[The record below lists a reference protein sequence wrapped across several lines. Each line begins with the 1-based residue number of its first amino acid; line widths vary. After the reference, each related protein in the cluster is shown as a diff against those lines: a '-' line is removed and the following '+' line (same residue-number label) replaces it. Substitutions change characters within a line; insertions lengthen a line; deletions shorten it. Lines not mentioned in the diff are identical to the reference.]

1 MKFCSNNIL
10 FWAIISWSTFEI
22 KVEKLQQFAIGQ
34 RWLSDTETELGLGV
48 LIDVDERSI
57 SILFPKSDE
66 TRVYAR
72 NNAPL
77 SRIVFNTND
86 EVHDQEGTQWLVESL
101 EHHHGVV
108 RYAVVRSL
116 EDGTQERKTLNETRI
131 GAQIQLS
138 KPLDRLLASQ
148 IDYKEWYDL
157 RIEAMLMQA
166 NMQSSPLRGLVG
178 ARVGLIPHQL
188 YIAHEVGKRFAP
200 RVLLADEVGLGK
212 TIEAGLIIHQQLKTG
227 RSERILILVPDS
239 LQYQWMIEM
248 RRRFNLAFSIFDLT
262 RTASIKEH
270 DPELNPFLTEQCI
283 IASVDLMIDHDD
295 LREQALEA
303 GFDLL
308 VVDEAHHLMW
318 NEEEG
323 GNDRYDLVEELAE
336 QTPGVLL
343 LTATPEQLGV
353 ESHFARLRLL
363 DPQRFSSLDRFLD
376 EEEKYQHTAKIAEV
390 LMSDLPLEDSH
401 LTAIEQLLGH
411 RISDEP
417 EQRFRAIHELLDR
430 HGTGRILFR
439 NTREAIQG
447 FPGRDCQPAPLP
459 APENWSK
466 DGKLREQMWP
476 EEAQLD
482 GSWME
487 SDPRVGWLME
497 MLRTQLKHKKVLLIA
512 RSGPV
517 VEALENALR
526 LHAGIRTAM
535 FHEGMSLL
543 ERDQAAAY
551 FAEDSYGA
559 QILLCSEIGSEGRN
573 FQFASDLV
581 LFDLPANPD
590 VLEQRIGRLDRIG
603 QENRIQ
609 IHVPYLE
616 GTAQERMFRWYN
628 EALNIFSNISPTAQ
642 TLQENFI
649 VNLKDC
655 LLTDMGQQFEDL
667 LEEVSVQREALEAE
681 LQAGRDRLLEYNSCR
696 PIVAQEI
703 VQALEDYDD
712 NTTLPMF
719 MKRFMASTNID
730 FDEQSNGTVIIKPTD
745 QMQVQGLTLDE
756 EGMTATFYRDQA
768 QVREDAQYLTLE
780 HPFTES
786 VMEMINTQA
795 FGSTNVAILKSN
807 ALKQGSILLEVWF
820 KVDVIA
826 PKALNLPSSLPQ
838 QLIRVLL
845 SETGQDLSMKIEP
858 SILKPYLHHLDSNSC
873 RQVVKARRDVI
884 EERYQQALNI
894 AKTTL
899 PEMKQQAKEIYGG
912 KWQYEIDRL
921 SYLKQFNPSIR
932 EDEITR
938 LQKLQKEGIAL
949 LDGLSVTPEAIQVLV
964 VVKP

>member
-1 MKFCSNNIL
+1 MIEHDIHNLVLK
-10 FWAIISWSTFEI
+10 I

-48 LIDVDERSI
+48 LIDVDERSV

-72 NNAPL
+72 SNAPL
-77 SRIVFNTND
+77 SRIVFNAND
-86 EVHDQEGTQWLVESL
+86 ELQDQEGTIWTVESV
-101 EHHHGVV
+101 EDRNGVV
-108 RYAVVRSL
+108 RYHVVRTL
-116 EDGTQERKTLNETRI
+116 EDGTEERKALNETRV
-131 GAQIQLS
+131 GATIQLS

-157 RIEAMLMQA
+157 RIEALLMQA
-166 NMQSSPLRGLVG
+166 NMQTSPLRGLVG
-178 ARVGLIPHQL
+178 SRVGLIPHQL
-188 YIAHEVGKRFAP
+188 YIAHEVGQRFAP

-248 RRRFNLAFSIFDLT
+248 RRRFNLEFSLFDLA

-270 DPELNPFLTEQCI
+270 DPDLNPFLTEQRI
-283 IASVDLMIDHDD
+283 IASVDLMVDHED
-295 LREQALEA
+295 LREQAIEA

-318 NEEEG
+318 SEEEG

-336 QTPGVLL
+336 KTPGVLL

-376 EEEKYQHTAKIAEV
+376 EEEQYQHTAKIAEV
-390 LMSDLPLEDSH
+390 LMSDLPLEAEH
-401 LTAIEQLLGH
+401 FTAIESLLGH
-411 RISDEP
+411 AIEDTP

-476 EEAQLD
+476 EESQLD

-487 SDPRVGWLME
+487 TDPRVMWLME
-497 MLRTQLKHKKVLLIA
+497 KLRTDLKHKKVLLIA

-517 VEALENALR
+517 VEALENVLR

-551 FAEDSYGA
+551 FAEESYGA

-573 FQFASDLV
+573 FQFASDLI

-609 IHVPYLE
+609 IHVPYLM

-649 VNLKDC
+649 VALKDC
-655 LLTDMGQQFEDL
+655 LLADKGQEFEDL

-681 LQAGRDRLLEYNSCR
+681 LQEGRDRLLEYNSCR
-696 PIVAQEI
+696 PVVAQEI
-703 VQALEDYDD
+703 VNALEDYDD

-768 QVREDAQYLTLE
+768 QIREDAQYLTLE

-786 VMEMINTQA
+786 VMEMINTQG
-795 FGSTNVAILKSN
+795 FGSTNVTVLKSA
-807 ALKQGSILLEVWF
+807 ALPQGSVLMEVWF
-820 KVDVIA
+820 KVDVVA

-845 SETGQDLSMKIEP
+845 SEKGQDLSQKIAPE
-858 SILKPYLHHLDSNSC
+858 ILKPYLHHLDGNSC
-873 RQVVKARRDVI
+873 RQVVKARREVI
-884 EERYQQALNI
+884 EARYQQALEL
-894 AKTTL
+894 ARSAL
-899 PEMKQQAKEIYGG
+899 PNFKQQAKEVYGN

-921 SYLKQFNPSIR
+921 TYLKQFNPSIR
-932 EDEITR
+932 EDEIAR
-938 LQKLQKEGIAL
+938 LQKLQKEGLSL
-949 LDGLSVTPEAIQVLV
+949 LEGLSVTPEAIQVMV

>member
-1 MKFCSNNIL
+1 M
-10 FWAIISWSTFEI
+10 
-22 KVEKLQQFAIGQ
+22 EKLHQFAIGQ

-48 LIDVDERSI
+48 LIDVDERSV

-77 SRIVFNTND
+77 SRIVFNIKD
-86 EVHDQEGTQWLVESL
+86 ELQDQEGIKWLVESF
-101 EHHHGVV
+101 EDRHGVV
-108 RYAVVRSL
+108 RYNVIRTL
-116 EDGTQERKTLNETRI
+116 EDGTEERKSLNETRL
-131 GAQIQLS
+131 GAHIQLS

-148 IDYKEWYDL
+148 VDYKEWYDL
-157 RIEAMLMQA
+157 RIEALLMQA
-166 NMQSSPLRGLVG
+166 NMKASPLRGMIG

-188 YIAHEVGKRFAP
+188 YIAHEVGQRFAP

-227 RSERILILVPDS
+227 RSDRILILVPDS

-248 RRRFNLAFSIFDLT
+248 RRRFNLQFSLFDLT

-270 DPELNPFLTEQCI
+270 DPDLNPFLTEQCI
-283 IASVDLMIDHDD
+283 IASVDLMVDHDD
-295 LREQALEA
+295 LREQALDA

-318 NEEEG
+318 SEEQG
-323 GNDRYDLVEELAE
+323 GNDRYDLIEELAE
-336 QTPGVLL
+336 KTPGVLL

-363 DPQRFSSLDRFLD
+363 DPQRFSSLERFLD
-376 EEEKYQHTAKIAEV
+376 EEVQYHHTAKIAEV
-390 LMSDLPLEDSH
+390 LMSDLALEPEH
-401 LTAIEQLLGH
+401 LAAIESLLGH
-411 RISDEP
+411 SIQDVP

-447 FPGRDCQPAPLP
+447 FPGRDCQPAALP
-459 APENWSK
+459 APEHWSK

-487 SDPRVGWLME
+487 HDPRVMWLME
-497 MLRTQLKHKKVLLIA
+497 MLRTGLKHKKVLLIA
-512 RSGPV
+512 RTGPV
-517 VEALENALR
+517 VEALENVLR

-573 FQFASDLV
+573 FQFASDLI

-609 IHVPYLE
+609 IHVPYLI

-628 EALNIFSNISPTAQ
+628 EGLNIFTNISPTAQ
-642 TLQENFI
+642 TLQENFL
-649 VNLKDC
+649 VQLKDC
-655 LLTDMGQQFEDL
+655 LLADVGQQFEDL
-667 LEEVSVQREALEAE
+667 LEEVGVQREALESE

-703 VQALEDYDD
+703 VKALEDYDD

-745 QMQVQGLTLDE
+745 QMQVQGLSLDE

-786 VMEMINTQA
+786 VMEMINTQS
-795 FGSTNVAILKSN
+795 FGSTNVSVLKSA
-807 ALKQGSILLEVWF
+807 ALPQGSVLLEVWF
-820 KVDVIA
+820 KVDVVA

-845 SETGQDLSMKIEP
+845 SEKGQDLSDKIAPE
-858 SILKPYLHHLDSNSC
+858 ILKPYLHHLDGNSC

-884 EERYQQALNI
+884 EQRYTQALEI
-894 AKTTL
+894 AKTAL
-899 PEMKQQAKEIYGG
+899 PNFKQQAKEIYGN

-921 SYLKQFNPSIR
+921 TYLKQFNPSIR
-932 EDEITR
+932 EDEIAR
-938 LQKLQKEGIAL
+938 LQKLQKEGTGL
-949 LDGLSVTPEAIQVLV
+949 LDSLSVTPEAIQVLV

>member
-1 MKFCSNNIL
+1 M
-10 FWAIISWSTFEI
+10 
-22 KVEKLQQFAIGQ
+22 EKLQQFAIGQ

-48 LIDVDERSI
+48 LIDVDERSV

-77 SRIVFNTND
+77 SRIIFNVND
-86 EVHDQEGTQWLVESL
+86 ELQDQEGTKWTVESH
-101 EHHHGVV
+101 EDRHGVV
-108 RYAVVRSL
+108 RYNVVRRL
-116 EDGTQERKTLNETRI
+116 EDGTEERKSLNETRI

-166 NMQSSPLRGLVG
+166 NMKSSPLRGMVG
-178 ARVGLIPHQL
+178 SRVGLIPHQL
-188 YIAHEVGKRFAP
+188 YIAHEVGQRFAP

-248 RRRFNLAFSIFDLT
+248 RRRFNLNFSLFDLT

-283 IASVDLMIDHDD
+283 IASIDLMIDHDD

-318 NEEEG
+318 NEEDG
-323 GNDRYDLVEELAE
+323 GNDRYDLIEELAE
-336 QTPGVLL
+336 KTPGVLL

-376 EEEKYQHTAKIAEV
+376 EETQYQQTAKIAEV
-390 LMSDLPLEDSH
+390 LMSDMPLEEGH
-401 LTAIEQLLGH
+401 LAALEGLLGH
-411 RISDEP
+411 LIEDAP

-482 GSWME
+482 GAWME
-487 SDPRVGWLME
+487 ADPRVMWLME
-497 MLRTQLKHKKVLLIA
+497 KLRTDLKHKKVLLIA
-512 RSGPV
+512 RTGPV
-517 VEALENALR
+517 VEALENVLR

-543 ERDQAAAY
+543 ERDQASAY
-551 FAEDSYGA
+551 FAEESYGA

-573 FQFASDLV
+573 FQFASDLI

-609 IHVPYLE
+609 IHVPYLI

-649 VNLKDC
+649 VELKDC
-655 LLTDMGQQFEDL
+655 LLTDKGQQFDDL
-667 LEEVSVQREALEAE
+667 LEAVSVQREALEAE
-681 LQAGRDRLLEYNSCR
+681 LQSGRDRLLEYNSCR

-703 VQALEDYDD
+703 VQALEEYDD

-768 QVREDAQYLTLE
+768 QIREDAQYLTLE

-786 VMEMINTQA
+786 VMEMINTQG
-795 FGSTNVAILKSN
+795 FGSTNVAVLKSA
-807 ALKQGSILLEVWF
+807 ALPQGSVLLEVWF
-820 KVDVIA
+820 KVDVVA

-838 QLIRVLL
+838 QLVRVLL
-845 SETGQDLSMKIEP
+845 SEKGQDLSQKIAPE
-858 SILKPYLHHLDSNSC
+858 ILKPYLHHLDGNSC
-873 RQVVKARRDVI
+873 RQVVKARREVI
-884 EERYQQALNI
+884 EQRYVQALEL
-894 AKTTL
+894 ARAAL
-899 PEMKQQAKEIYGG
+899 PSFVQQAKEVYGS

-921 SYLKQFNPSIR
+921 TYLKQFNPSIR
-932 EDEITR
+932 EDEISR
-938 LQKLQKEGIAL
+938 LQKLQKEGLGL
-949 LDGLSVTPEAIQVLV
+949 LDGLSVTPEAIQVMV

>member
-1 MKFCSNNIL
+1 M
-10 FWAIISWSTFEI
+10 
-22 KVEKLQQFAIGQ
+22 EKLQQFAIGQ

-48 LIDVDERSI
+48 LIDVNERSV

-72 NNAPL
+72 SNAPL
-77 SRIVFNTND
+77 SRIVFNKSD
-86 EVHDQEGTQWLVESL
+86 ELQDQEGIRWIVESL
-101 EHHHGVV
+101 EDRNGVV
-108 RYAVVRSL
+108 RYNVVRKL
-116 EDGTQERKTLNETRI
+116 EDGTEERKSLNETRI
-131 GAQIQLS
+131 GATIQLS
-138 KPLDRLLASQ
+138 KPLDRMLASQ

-157 RIEAMLMQA
+157 RIEALQMQA
-166 NMQSSPLRGLVG
+166 NMQTSPLRGLIG
-178 ARVGLIPHQL
+178 SRVGLIPHQL

-248 RRRFNLAFSIFDLT
+248 RRRFNLDFSLFDLT

-270 DPELNPFLTEQCI
+270 DPEQNPFLTEQRI
-283 IASVDLMIDHDD
+283 IASVDLMVDHDD

-318 NEEEG
+318 SEEEG
-323 GNDRYDLVEELAE
+323 GNDRYDLVEELAQ
-336 QTPGVLL
+336 QTAGVLL

-363 DPQRFSSLDRFLD
+363 DPQRFNSLDRFL
-376 EEEKYQHTAKIAEV
+376 EEEEQYHQTAKIAEV
-390 LMSDLPLEDSH
+390 LMSDGALEEGHIS
-401 LTAIEQLLGH
+401 AIEGLLGH
-411 RISDEP
+411 RIEDQP
-417 EQRFRAIHELLDR
+417 EQRFHAIHELLDR
-430 HGTGRILFR
+430 HGTGRVLFR

-447 FPGRDCQPAPLP
+447 FPGRDCQPAPLIAATWP
-459 APENWSK
+459 KE
-466 DGKLREQMWP
+466 GKLREQMWP

-482 GSWME
+482 GAWLE
-487 SDPRVGWLME
+487 NDPRVTWLME
-497 MLRTQLKHKKVLLIA
+497 RLRTDLKHKKVLLIA

-517 VEALENALR
+517 VEALENVLR
-526 LHAGIRTAM
+526 LHAGVRTAM
-535 FHEGMSLL
+535 FHEAMSLL

-573 FQFASDLV
+573 FQFASDLI

-609 IHVPYLE
+609 IHVPYIE

-628 EALNIFSNISPTAQ
+628 EALNIFTSISPTAQ

-649 VNLKDC
+649 VDLKDC
-655 LLTDMGQQFEDL
+655 LLADLGQKFEDL
-667 LEEVSVQREALEAE
+667 LKEVIVQREALEVE
-681 LQAGRDRLLEYNSCR
+681 LQEGRDRLLEYNSCR
-696 PIVAQEI
+696 PMVAQEI

-719 MKRFMASTNID
+719 MKRFMAATNID

-756 EGMTATFYRDQA
+756 DGMTATFYRDQA
-768 QVREDAQYLTLE
+768 QIREDAQYLTLE

-786 VMEMINTQA
+786 VMEMINTQG
-795 FGSTNVAILKSN
+795 FGSTNVALLKSA
-807 ALKQGSILLEVWF
+807 ALPQGSVLIEVWF
-820 KVDVIA
+820 KVDVVA
-826 PKALNLPSSLPQ
+826 PKALNLPASLPQ
-838 QLIRVLL
+838 QLIRVVL
-845 SETGQDLSMKIEP
+845 SEKGQDLSNKIAPE
-858 SILKPYLHHLDSNSC
+858 ILKPYLHHLDGNSC
-873 RQVVKARRDVI
+873 RQVVKARRDLI
-884 EERYQQALNI
+884 DARYTQALEI
-894 AKTTL
+894 AKASL
-899 PEMKQQAKEIYGG
+899 PEFKQQAKEMYSN

-921 SYLKQFNPSIR
+921 IYLKQFNPSIR
-932 EDEITR
+932 EDEILG
-938 LQKLQKEGIAL
+938 LQKLQKEGVSL
-949 LDGLSVTPEAIQVLV
+949 LDGLSVTPEAIQVMV

>member
-1 MKFCSNNIL
+1 MIEPDIHNLVLK
-10 FWAIISWSTFEI
+10 I

-48 LIDVDERSI
+48 LIDVDERSV

-72 NNAPL
+72 SNAPL

-86 EVHDQEGTQWLVESL
+86 ELQDQEGTIWTVESV
-101 EHHHGVV
+101 EDRNGVV
-108 RYAVVRSL
+108 RYHVVRTL
-116 EDGTQERKTLNETRI
+116 EDGTEERKALNETRV
-131 GAQIQLS
+131 GATIQLS

-157 RIEAMLMQA
+157 RIEALLMQA
-166 NMQSSPLRGLVG
+166 NMQTSPLRGLVG
-178 ARVGLIPHQL
+178 SRVGLIPHQL
-188 YIAHEVGKRFAP
+188 YIAHEVGQRFAP

-248 RRRFNLAFSIFDLT
+248 RRRFNLEFSLFDLA

-270 DPELNPFLTEQCI
+270 DPELNPFLTEQRI
-283 IASVDLMIDHDD
+283 IASVDLMVDHED
-295 LREQALEA
+295 LREQAIEA

-318 NEEEG
+318 SEEEG

-336 QTPGVLL
+336 KTPGVLL

-376 EEEKYQHTAKIAEV
+376 EEEQYQHTAKIAEV
-390 LMSDLPLEDSH
+390 LMSDLPLEAEH
-401 LTAIEQLLGH
+401 FTAIESLLGH
-411 RISDEP
+411 AIEDTP

-476 EEAQLD
+476 EESQLD

-487 SDPRVGWLME
+487 TDPRVMWLME
-497 MLRTQLKHKKVLLIA
+497 KLRTDLKHKKVLLIA

-517 VEALENALR
+517 VEALENVLR

-551 FAEDSYGA
+551 FAEESYGA

-573 FQFASDLV
+573 FQFASDLI

-609 IHVPYLE
+609 IHVPYLV

-649 VNLKDC
+649 VALKDC
-655 LLTDMGQQFEDL
+655 LLADKGQEFEDL

-681 LQAGRDRLLEYNSCR
+681 LQEGRDRLLEYNSCR
-696 PIVAQEI
+696 PVVAQEI
-703 VQALEDYDD
+703 VNALEDYDD

-768 QVREDAQYLTLE
+768 QIREDAQYLTLE

-786 VMEMINTQA
+786 VMEMINTQG
-795 FGSTNVAILKSN
+795 FGSTNVAVLKSA
-807 ALKQGSILLEVWF
+807 ALPQGSVLMEVWF
-820 KVDVIA
+820 KVDVVA

-845 SETGQDLSMKIEP
+845 SEKGQDLSQKIAPE
-858 SILKPYLHHLDSNSC
+858 ILKPYLHHLDGNSC
-873 RQVVKARRDVI
+873 RQVVKARREVI
-884 EERYQQALNI
+884 EARYQQALEL
-894 AKTTL
+894 ARSAL
-899 PEMKQQAKEIYGG
+899 PNFKQQAKEVYGN

-921 SYLKQFNPSIR
+921 TYLKQFNPSIR
-932 EDEITR
+932 EDEIAR
-938 LQKLQKEGIAL
+938 LQKLQKEGLSL
-949 LDGLSVTPEAIQVLV
+949 LEGLSVTPEAIQVMV

>member
-1 MKFCSNNIL
+1 MH
-10 FWAIISWSTFEI
+10 
-22 KVEKLQQFAIGQ
+22 QFAIGQ

-48 LIDVDERSI
+48 LIDVDERSV

-77 SRIVFNTND
+77 SRIVFNIKD
-86 EVHDQEGTQWLVESL
+86 ELQDQEGTKWLVESF
-101 EHHHGVV
+101 EDRHGVV
-108 RYAVVRSL
+108 RYNVIRTL
-116 EDGTQERKTLNETRI
+116 EDGTEERKALNETRV
-131 GAQIQLS
+131 GAHIQLS

-148 IDYKEWYDL
+148 VDYKEWYDL
-157 RIEAMLMQA
+157 RIEALMMQA
-166 NMQSSPLRGLVG
+166 NMKSSPLRGMIG

-188 YIAHEVGKRFAP
+188 YIAHEVGQRFAP

-248 RRRFNLAFSIFDLT
+248 RRRFNLQFSLFDLT

-270 DPELNPFLTEQCI
+270 DPDLNPFLTEQCI
-283 IASVDLMIDHDD
+283 IASVDLMVDHDD

-318 NEEEG
+318 SEEEG

-336 QTPGVLL
+336 KTPGVLL

-376 EEEKYQHTAKIAEV
+376 EEEQYHHTAKIAEV
-390 LMSDLPLEDSH
+390 LMSDLPLEPAH
-401 LTAIEQLLGH
+401 LAAIEGLLGH
-411 RISDEP
+411 SIQDEP

-447 FPGRDCQPAPLP
+447 FPGRDCQPVALP
-459 APENWSK
+459 APANWSK

-482 GSWME
+482 GAWME
-487 SDPRVGWLME
+487 HDPRVMWLME
-497 MLRTQLKHKKVLLIA
+497 MLRTELKHKKVLLIA

-517 VEALENALR
+517 VEALENVLR

-573 FQFASDLV
+573 FQFASDLI

-609 IHVPYLE
+609 IHVPYLA

-628 EALNIFSNISPTAQ
+628 EGLNIFGNISPAAQ

-649 VNLKDC
+649 AKLKDC
-655 LLTDMGQQFEDL
+655 LLSDLGQQFEDL

-681 LQAGRDRLLEYNSCR
+681 LQEGRDRLLEYNSCR

-745 QMQVQGLTLDE
+745 QMQVQGLSLDE

-786 VMEMINTQA
+786 VMEMINTQS
-795 FGSTNVAILKSN
+795 FGSTNVALLKSN
-807 ALKQGSILLEVWF
+807 ALKQGSLLLEVWF

-845 SETGQDLSMKIEP
+845 SETGQDLSAKIDP
-858 SILKPYLHHLDSNSC
+858 SILKPYLHHLDSNSS

-884 EERYQQALNI
+884 EQRYAQALDL
-894 AKTTL
+894 AKTAL
-899 PEMKQQAKEIYGG
+899 PNFKQQAKEVYGN

-921 SYLKQFNPSIR
+921 TYLKQFNPSIR
-932 EDEITR
+932 EDEIAR
-938 LQKLQKEGIAL
+938 LQKFQSEGISL

>member
-1 MKFCSNNIL
+1 MH
-10 FWAIISWSTFEI
+10 
-22 KVEKLQQFAIGQ
+22 QFAIGQ

-77 SRIVFNTND
+77 SRIVFNVND
-86 EVHDQEGTQWLVESL
+86 EIKDQEGNQWIVESFDDQRGVIRYNVMRTL
-101 EHHHGVV
+101 ANGDIEHK
-108 RYAVVRSL
+108 A
-116 EDGTQERKTLNETRI
+116 LNETRI

-138 KPLDRLLASQ
+138 KPLERLLASQ

-157 RIEAMLMQA
+157 RIEALQMQA
-166 NMQSSPLRGLVG
+166 GMQTSPLRGMIG
-178 ARVGLIPHQL
+178 SRVGLIPHQL

-248 RRRFNLAFSIFDLT
+248 RRRFNLQFSLFDLT
-262 RTASIKEH
+262 RTAAIKEH

-283 IASVDLMIDHDD
+283 IASVDLMVDHDD
-295 LREQALEA
+295 LREQAVEA

-323 GNDRYDLVEELAE
+323 GNDRYDLIEELAQ
-336 QTPGVLL
+336 QTAGVLL

-363 DPQRFSSLDRFLD
+363 DPQRFSSLERFLD
-376 EEEKYQHTAKIAEV
+376 EEQQYQQTAQIAEV
-390 LMSDLPLEDSH
+390 LMSDLPLDVTH
-401 LTAIEQLLGH
+401 IDAIETLLDR
-411 RISDEP
+411 RIEDEP
-417 EQRFRAIHELLDR
+417 EQRFRSIHELLDR

-447 FPGRDCQPAPLP
+447 FPGRDCLPAPLA
-459 APENWSK
+459 APEHWSK

-476 EEAQLD
+476 EESQLD
-482 GSWME
+482 GAWLE
-487 SDPRVGWLME
+487 QDPRVTWMME
-497 MLRTQLKHKKVLLIA
+497 FLRKELKHKKVLLIA

-517 VEALENALR
+517 VEALENVLR

-573 FQFASDLV
+573 FQFASDLI

-609 IHVPYLE
+609 IHVPYLI

-649 VNLKDC
+649 VQLKDC
-655 LLTDMGQQFEDL
+655 LLADLGPQFETL
-667 LEEVSVQREALEAE
+667 LENVSVQREALEVE
-681 LQAGRDRLLEYNSCR
+681 LQDGRDRLLEYNSCR

-703 VQALEDYDD
+703 VQALENYDD
-712 NTTLPMF
+712 NSTLPMF

-745 QMQVQGLTLDE
+745 QMQVQGLSLDE
-756 EGMTATFYRDQA
+756 DGMTVTFYRDQA
-768 QVREDAQYLTLE
+768 LIREDAQYLTLE

-786 VMEMINTQA
+786 VMEMVQTQS
-795 FGSTNVAILKSN
+795 FGSTNVAILKTN
-807 ALKQGSILLEVWF
+807 AMKQGSVLLEVWF

-826 PKALNLPSSLPQ
+826 PKALNLPASLPT

-845 SETGQDLSMKIEP
+845 SENGQDLSKKIDPE
-858 SILKPYLHHLDSNSC
+858 IIKPYLHHLDGNSC
-873 RQVVKARRDVI
+873 RQVVKARRDVV
-884 EERYQQALNI
+884 EQRYAQALEI
-894 AKTTL
+894 AKTAL
-899 PEMKQQAKEIYGG
+899 PELQQQAKSIYSS

-921 SYLKQFNPSIR
+921 TYLKQFNPSIR
-932 EDEITR
+932 ADEIQR
-938 LQKLQKEGIAL
+938 LEKFQKEGVEL
-949 LDGLSVTPEAIQVLV
+949 LDGLAVTPEAIRLIV

>member
-1 MKFCSNNIL
+1 M
-10 FWAIISWSTFEI
+10 
-22 KVEKLQQFAIGQ
+22 EKLQQFAIGQ

-48 LIDVDERSI
+48 LIDVDERSV

-77 SRIVFNTND
+77 SRIVFNPKD
-86 EVHDQEGTQWLVESL
+86 ELQDQEGTKWIVEST
-101 EHHHGVV
+101 EDRNGVV
-108 RYAVVRSL
+108 RYNVIRTL
-116 EDGTQERKTLNETRI
+116 EDGTEERKALNETRI
-131 GAQIQLS
+131 GASIQLS
-138 KPLDRLLASQ
+138 KPLDRLMASQ
-148 IDYKEWYDL
+148 VDYKEWYDL

-166 NMQSSPLRGLVG
+166 NMHSSPLRGLVG
-178 ARVGLIPHQL
+178 SRVGLIPHQL
-188 YIAHEVGKRFAP
+188 YIAHEVGQRFAP

-212 TIEAGLIIHQQLKTG
+212 TIEAGLIMHQQLKTG

-248 RRRFNLAFSIFDLT
+248 RRRFNLEFSLFDLT

-270 DPELNPFLTEQCI
+270 DPDLNPFSTEQRI

-295 LREQALEA
+295 LRDQALEA

-318 NEEEG
+318 SEEDG

-336 QTPGVLL
+336 KTPGVLL

-376 EEEKYQHTAKIAEV
+376 EETQYQHTAQIAEV
-390 LMSDLPLEDSH
+390 LMSDLPLEEAHID
-401 LTAIEQLLGH
+401 AIQVLLGQ
-411 RISDEP
+411 RIEDTP

-459 APENWSK
+459 APANWSM

-482 GSWME
+482 GAWME
-487 SDPRVGWLME
+487 TDPRVMWLME
-497 MLRTQLKHKKVLLIA
+497 RLRTDLKHKKVLLIA

-517 VEALENALR
+517 VEALENVLR
-526 LHAGIRTAM
+526 LHAGVRTAM

-573 FQFASDLV
+573 FQFASDLI
-581 LFDLPANPD
+581 LFDLPSNPD

-609 IHVPYLE
+609 IHVPYLI

-628 EALNIFSNISPTAQ
+628 EALNIFGNISPTAQ

-649 VNLKDC
+649 MDLKGC
-655 LLTDMGQQFEDL
+655 LLADKGQEFEDL
-667 LEEVSVQREALEAE
+667 LEAVSVQREALEAE
-681 LQAGRDRLLEYNSCR
+681 LQSGRDRLLEYNSCR

-703 VQALEDYDD
+703 VTALEDYDD

-768 QVREDAQYLTLE
+768 QIREDAQYLTLE

-786 VMEMINTQA
+786 VMEMINTQG
-795 FGSTNVAILKSN
+795 FGSTNVALLKSA
-807 ALKQGSILLEVWF
+807 ALPQGSLLLEVWF
-820 KVDVIA
+820 KVDVVA

-838 QLIRVLL
+838 QLVRVLL
-845 SETGQDLSMKIEP
+845 SEKGQDLSQKIAPE
-858 SILKPYLHHLDSNSC
+858 ILKPYLHHLDGNSC

-884 EERYQQALNI
+884 EARYHQALEL
-894 AKTTL
+894 ARAAL
-899 PEMKQQAKEIYGG
+899 PNFKQQAKEVYGN
-912 KWQYEIDRL
+912 KFQYEIDRL
-921 SYLKQFNPSIR
+921 TYLKQFNPSIR
-932 EDEITR
+932 EDEIAR
-938 LQKLQKEGIAL
+938 LQKLQKEGLGL
-949 LDGLSVTPEAIQVLV
+949 LDGLSVTPEAIQVMV

>member
-1 MKFCSNNIL
+1 L
-10 FWAIISWSTFEI
+10 H
-22 KVEKLQQFAIGQ
+22 QFAIGQ

-48 LIDVDERSI
+48 LIDVDERSV

-77 SRIVFNTND
+77 SRIVFNIKD
-86 EVHDQEGTQWLVESL
+86 ELQDQEGTKWLVESF
-101 EHHHGVV
+101 EDRHGVV
-108 RYAVVRSL
+108 RYNVIRTL
-116 EDGTQERKTLNETRI
+116 EDGTEERKALNETRV
-131 GAQIQLS
+131 GAHIQLS

-148 IDYKEWYDL
+148 VDYKEWYDL
-157 RIEAMLMQA
+157 RIEALMMQA
-166 NMQSSPLRGLVG
+166 NMKSSPLRGMIG

-188 YIAHEVGKRFAP
+188 YIAHEVGQRFAP

-248 RRRFNLAFSIFDLT
+248 RRRFNLQFSLFDLT

-270 DPELNPFLTEQCI
+270 DPDLNPFLTEQCI
-283 IASVDLMIDHDD
+283 IASVDLMVDHED

-318 NEEEG
+318 SEEEG

-336 QTPGVLL
+336 KTPGVLL

-363 DPQRFSSLDRFLD
+363 DPQRFSSLDCFLD
-376 EEEKYQHTAKIAEV
+376 EEEQYHHTAKIAEV
-390 LMSDLPLEDSH
+390 LMSDLPLEEGH
-401 LTAIEQLLGH
+401 LKAIEGLLGH
-411 RISDEP
+411 NIQDEP

-447 FPGRDCQPAPLP
+447 FPGRDCQPAALP
-459 APENWSK
+459 APANWSK

-482 GSWME
+482 GAWME
-487 SDPRVGWLME
+487 HDPRVMWLME
-497 MLRTQLKHKKVLLIA
+497 MLRTELKHKKVLLIA

-517 VEALENALR
+517 VEALENVLR

-551 FAEDSYGA
+551 FAEESYGA

-573 FQFASDLV
+573 FQFASDLI

-609 IHVPYLE
+609 IHVPYLA

-628 EALNIFSNISPTAQ
+628 EGLNIFSNISPTAQ

-649 VNLKDC
+649 AKLKDC
-655 LLTDMGQQFEDL
+655 LLADLGQQFEDL
-667 LEEVSVQREALEAE
+667 LEEVSIQREALEAE
-681 LQAGRDRLLEYNSCR
+681 LQEGRDRLLEYNSCR

-745 QMQVQGLTLDE
+745 QMQVQGLSLDE

-786 VMEMINTQA
+786 VMEMINTQS
-795 FGSTNVAILKSN
+795 FGSTNVALLKSN
-807 ALKQGSILLEVWF
+807 ALKQGSLLLEVWF

-845 SETGQDLSMKIEP
+845 SETGQDLSAKIDP

-884 EERYQQALNI
+884 EQRYTQALDI
-894 AKTTL
+894 AKTAL
-899 PEMKQQAKEIYGG
+899 PNFKQQAKEVYGN

-921 SYLKQFNPSIR
+921 TYLKQFNPSIR

-938 LQKLQKEGIAL
+938 LQKLQSEGISL

>member
-1 MKFCSNNIL
+1 MIEPDIHNLVLK
-10 FWAIISWSTFEI
+10 I

-48 LIDVDERSI
+48 LIDVDERSV

-72 NNAPL
+72 SNAPL
-77 SRIVFNTND
+77 SRIVFNAND
-86 EVHDQEGTQWLVESL
+86 ELQDQEGTIWTVESV
-101 EHHHGVV
+101 EDRNGVV
-108 RYAVVRSL
+108 RYHVVRTL
-116 EDGTQERKTLNETRI
+116 EDGTEERKALNETRV
-131 GAQIQLS
+131 GATIQLS

-157 RIEAMLMQA
+157 RIEALLMQA
-166 NMQSSPLRGLVG
+166 NMQTSPLRGLVG
-178 ARVGLIPHQL
+178 SRVGLIPHQL
-188 YIAHEVGKRFAP
+188 YIAHEVGQRFAP

-248 RRRFNLAFSIFDLT
+248 RRRFNLEFSLFDLA

-270 DPELNPFLTEQCI
+270 DPDLNPFLTEQRI
-283 IASVDLMIDHDD
+283 IASVDLMVDHED
-295 LREQALEA
+295 LREQAIEA

-318 NEEEG
+318 SEEEG
-323 GNDRYDLVEELAE
+323 GNDRYDLIEELAE
-336 QTPGVLL
+336 KTPGVLL

-376 EEEKYQHTAKIAEV
+376 EEEQYQHTAKIAEV
-390 LMSDLPLEDSH
+390 LMSDLPLEAEH
-401 LTAIEQLLGH
+401 FTAIESLLGH
-411 RISDEP
+411 AIEDTP

-476 EEAQLD
+476 EESQLD

-487 SDPRVGWLME
+487 TDPRVMWLME
-497 MLRTQLKHKKVLLIA
+497 KLRTDLKHKKVLLIA

-517 VEALENALR
+517 VEALENVLR

-551 FAEDSYGA
+551 FAEESYGA

-573 FQFASDLV
+573 FQFASDLI

-609 IHVPYLE
+609 IHVPYLV

-649 VNLKDC
+649 VALKDC
-655 LLTDMGQQFEDL
+655 LLADKGQEFEDL

-681 LQAGRDRLLEYNSCR
+681 LQEGRDRLLEYNSCR
-696 PIVAQEI
+696 PVVAQEI
-703 VQALEDYDD
+703 VNALEDYDD

-768 QVREDAQYLTLE
+768 QIREDAQYLTLE

-786 VMEMINTQA
+786 VMEMINTQG
-795 FGSTNVAILKSN
+795 FGSTNVAVLKSA
-807 ALKQGSILLEVWF
+807 ALPQGSVLMEVWF
-820 KVDVIA
+820 KVDVVA

-845 SETGQDLSMKIEP
+845 SEKGQDLSQKIAPE
-858 SILKPYLHHLDSNSC
+858 ILKPYLHHLDGNSC
-873 RQVVKARRDVI
+873 RQVVKARREVI
-884 EERYQQALNI
+884 EARYQQALEL
-894 AKTTL
+894 ARSAL
-899 PEMKQQAKEIYGG
+899 PNFKQQAKEVYGN

-921 SYLKQFNPSIR
+921 TYLKQFNPSIR
-932 EDEITR
+932 EDEIAR
-938 LQKLQKEGIAL
+938 LQKLQKEGLSL
-949 LDGLSVTPEAIQVLV
+949 LEGLSVTPEAIQVMV

>member
-1 MKFCSNNIL
+1 M
-10 FWAIISWSTFEI
+10 
-22 KVEKLQQFAIGQ
+22 EKLHQFAIGQ

-48 LIDVDERSI
+48 LIDVDERSV

-72 NNAPL
+72 SNAPL
-77 SRIVFNTND
+77 SRIVFNIKD
-86 EVHDQEGTQWLVESL
+86 ELQDQEGTKWLVESF
-101 EHHHGVV
+101 EDRNGVV
-108 RYAVVRSL
+108 RYNVMRSL
-116 EDGTQERKTLNETRI
+116 DDGTEERKALNETRV
-131 GAQIQLS
+131 GAHIQLS
-138 KPLDRLLASQ
+138 RPLDRLLASQ

-157 RIEAMLMQA
+157 RIEALLMQA
-166 NMQSSPLRGLVG
+166 NMQLSPLRGMIG

-188 YIAHEVGKRFAP
+188 YIAHEVGQRFAP

-248 RRRFNLAFSIFDLT
+248 RRRFNLQFSLFDLT

-270 DPELNPFLTEQCI
+270 DPDFNPFLTEQCI
-283 IASVDLMIDHDD
+283 IASVDLMVDHDD

-308 VVDEAHHLMW
+308 VVDEAHHLTW
-318 NEEEG
+318 SEEQG
-323 GNDRYDLVEELAE
+323 GNDRYDLIEELAE
-336 QTPGVLL
+336 KTPGVLL

-363 DPQRFSSLDRFLD
+363 DPQRFSSLDRFLN
-376 EEEKYQHTAKIAEV
+376 EEEQYHHTAKIAEV
-390 LMSDLPLEDSH
+390 LMSDLPLEPEH
-401 LTAIEQLLGH
+401 LSAIQALLGH
-411 RISDEP
+411 SIQDEP

-447 FPGRDCQPAPLP
+447 FPGRDCQPVALAAP
-459 APENWSK
+459 ATWSK

-482 GSWME
+482 GAWME
-487 SDPRVGWLME
+487 NDPRVMWLME
-497 MLRTQLKHKKVLLIA
+497 MLRTALKHKKVLLIA

-517 VEALENALR
+517 VEALENVLR

-573 FQFASDLV
+573 FQFASDLI
-581 LFDLPANPD
+581 LFDLPINPD

-609 IHVPYLE
+609 IHVPYLA

-628 EALNIFSNISPTAQ
+628 EGLNIFSNISPTAQ

-649 VNLKDC
+649 VPLKNC
-655 LLTDMGQQFEDL
+655 LVADLGQQFEDL
-667 LEEVSVQREALEAE
+667 LDDVGVQREALESE

-712 NTTLPMF
+712 NSPLPVF
-719 MKRFMASTNID
+719 IKRFMAATNID

-745 QMQVQGLTLDE
+745 QMQVQGLSLDE
-756 EGMTATFYRDQA
+756 DGMTATFYRDQA
-768 QVREDAQYLTLE
+768 QLREDAQYLTLE

-786 VMEMINTQA
+786 VMEMINTQG
-795 FGSTNVAILKSN
+795 FGSTNVALLKSN
-807 ALKQGSILLEVWF
+807 ALKQGSVLLEVWF

-838 QLIRVLL
+838 QMIRVLL
-845 SETGQDLSMKIEP
+845 SETGQDLSAKIDS

-873 RQVVKARRDVI
+873 RQVVKARRDLI
-884 EERYQQALNI
+884 EERYNQALDI
-894 AKTTL
+894 AKAAL
-899 PEMKQQAKEIYGG
+899 PNFKQQAKEVYGN

-921 SYLKQFNPSIR
+921 TYLKQFNPSIR
-932 EDEITR
+932 EDEISRLQR
-938 LQKLQKEGIAL
+938 LQKQGIGL
-949 LDGLSVTPEAIQVLV
+949 LDGLSVTAEAIQVLV

>member
-1 MKFCSNNIL
+1 M
-10 FWAIISWSTFEI
+10 
-22 KVEKLQQFAIGQ
+22 QQFAIGQ

-786 VMEMINTQA
+786 VMEMINMQA

-894 AKTTL
+894 AKTAL

>member
-1 MKFCSNNIL
+1 M
-10 FWAIISWSTFEI
+10 
-22 KVEKLQQFAIGQ
+22 EKLHQFAIGQ

-48 LIDVDERSI
+48 LIDVDERSV

-72 NNAPL
+72 SNAPL
-77 SRIVFNTND
+77 SRIVFNIKD
-86 EVHDQEGTQWLVESL
+86 ELQDQEGTKWLVESF
-101 EHHHGVV
+101 EDRNGVV
-108 RYAVVRSL
+108 RYNVMRTL
-116 EDGTQERKTLNETRI
+116 DDGTEERKALNETRV
-131 GAQIQLS
+131 GAHIQLS
-138 KPLDRLLASQ
+138 RPLDRLLASQ

-157 RIEAMLMQA
+157 RIEALLMQA
-166 NMQSSPLRGLVG
+166 NMQLSPLRGMIG

-188 YIAHEVGKRFAP
+188 YIAHEVGQRFAP

-248 RRRFNLAFSIFDLT
+248 RRRFNLQFSLFDLT

-270 DPELNPFLTEQCI
+270 DPDFNPFLTEQCI
-283 IASVDLMIDHDD
+283 IASVDLMVDHDD

-308 VVDEAHHLMW
+308 VVDEAHHLTW
-318 NEEEG
+318 SEEQG
-323 GNDRYDLVEELAE
+323 GNDRYDLIEELAE
-336 QTPGVLL
+336 KTPGVLL

-363 DPQRFSSLDRFLD
+363 DPQRFSSLDRFLN
-376 EEEKYQHTAKIAEV
+376 EEEQYHHTAKIAEV
-390 LMSDLPLEDSH
+390 LMSDLPLEPEH
-401 LTAIEQLLGH
+401 LSAIQALLGH
-411 RISDEP
+411 SIQDEP

-447 FPGRDCQPAPLP
+447 FPGRDCQPAPLA
-459 APENWSK
+459 APEDWSY
-466 DGKLREQMWP
+466 DGKMREQMWP
-476 EEAQLD
+476 EEGQLD
-482 GSWME
+482 GAWME
-487 SDPRVGWLME
+487 NDPRVPWLME
-497 MLRTQLKHKKVLLIA
+497 ILRKELKHKKVLLIA

-517 VEALENALR
+517 VESLENVLR

-573 FQFASDLV
+573 FQFASDLI
-581 LFDLPANPD
+581 LFDLPINPD

-609 IHVPYLE
+609 IHVPYLA

-628 EALNIFSNISPTAQ
+628 EGLNIFSNISPTAQ

-649 VNLKDC
+649 VPLKNC
-655 LLTDMGQQFEDL
+655 LVADLGQQFEDL
-667 LEEVSVQREALEAE
+667 LDDVGVQREALESE

-712 NTTLPMF
+712 NSPLPVF
-719 MKRFMASTNID
+719 IKRFMAATNID

-745 QMQVQGLTLDE
+745 QMQVQGLSLDE
-756 EGMTATFYRDQA
+756 DGMTATFYRDQA
-768 QVREDAQYLTLE
+768 QLREDAQYLTLE

-786 VMEMINTQA
+786 VMEMINTQG
-795 FGSTNVAILKSN
+795 FGSTNVALLKSN
-807 ALKQGSILLEVWF
+807 ALKQGSVLLEVWF

-838 QLIRVLL
+838 QMIRVLL
-845 SETGQDLSMKIEP
+845 SETGQDLSAKIDS

-873 RQVVKARRDVI
+873 RQVVKARRDLI
-884 EERYQQALNI
+884 EERYNQALDI
-894 AKTTL
+894 AKAAL
-899 PEMKQQAKEIYGG
+899 PNFKQQAKEVYGN

-921 SYLKQFNPSIR
+921 TYLKQFNPSIR
-932 EDEITR
+932 EDEISRLQR
-938 LQKLQKEGIAL
+938 LQKQGIGL
-949 LDGLSVTPEAIQVLV
+949 LDGLSVTAEAIQVLV

>member
-1 MKFCSNNIL
+1 MH
-10 FWAIISWSTFEI
+10 
-22 KVEKLQQFAIGQ
+22 QFAIGQ

-48 LIDVDERSI
+48 LIDVDERSV

-77 SRIVFNTND
+77 SRIVFNIKD
-86 EVHDQEGTQWLVESL
+86 ELQDQEGTKWLVESF
-101 EHHHGVV
+101 EDRHGVV
-108 RYAVVRSL
+108 RYNVIRTL
-116 EDGTQERKTLNETRI
+116 EDGTEERKALNETRV
-131 GAQIQLS
+131 GAHIQLS

-148 IDYKEWYDL
+148 VDYKEWYDL
-157 RIEAMLMQA
+157 RIEALMMQA
-166 NMQSSPLRGLVG
+166 NMKSSPLRGMVG

-188 YIAHEVGKRFAP
+188 YIAHEVGQRFAP

-248 RRRFNLAFSIFDLT
+248 RRRFNLQFSLFDLT

-270 DPELNPFLTEQCI
+270 DPDLNPFLTEQCI
-283 IASVDLMIDHDD
+283 IASVDLMVDHED

-318 NEEEG
+318 SEEEG

-336 QTPGVLL
+336 KTPGVLL

-376 EEEKYQHTAKIAEV
+376 EEEQYHHTAKIAEV
-390 LMSDLPLEDSH
+390 LMSDLPLEPAH
-401 LTAIEQLLGH
+401 LAAIEGLLGH
-411 RISDEP
+411 SIQDEP

-447 FPGRDCQPAPLP
+447 FPGRDCQPAALP
-459 APENWSK
+459 TPENWSK

-482 GSWME
+482 GAWME
-487 SDPRVGWLME
+487 HDPRVMWLME

-517 VEALENALR
+517 VEALESVLR

-573 FQFASDLV
+573 FQFASDLI

-590 VLEQRIGRLDRIG
+590 ILEQRIGRLDRIG

-609 IHVPYLE
+609 IHVPYLA

-628 EALNIFSNISPTAQ
+628 EGLNIFSNISPTAQ

-649 VNLKDC
+649 AKLKDC
-655 LLTDMGQQFEDL
+655 LLSDLGQQFEDL

-681 LQAGRDRLLEYNSCR
+681 LQEGRDRLLEYNSCR

-745 QMQVQGLTLDE
+745 QMQVQGLSLDE

-786 VMEMINTQA
+786 VMEMINTQS
-795 FGSTNVAILKSN
+795 FGSTNVALLKSN
-807 ALKQGSILLEVWF
+807 ALKQGSLLLEVWF

-845 SETGQDLSMKIEP
+845 SETGQDLSAKIDP

-884 EERYQQALNI
+884 EQRYTQALDI
-894 AKTTL
+894 AKTAL
-899 PEMKQQAKEIYGG
+899 PNFKQQAKEVYGN

-932 EDEITR
+932 EDEIAR
-938 LQKLQKEGIAL
+938 LQKFQSEGISL

>member
-1 MKFCSNNIL
+1 MH
-10 FWAIISWSTFEI
+10 
-22 KVEKLQQFAIGQ
+22 QFAIGQ

-48 LIDVDERSI
+48 LIDVDERSV

-72 NNAPL
+72 SNAPL
-77 SRIVFNTND
+77 SRIVFNIKD
-86 EVHDQEGTQWLVESL
+86 ELQDQEGTKWLVESF
-101 EHHHGVV
+101 EDRHGVV
-108 RYAVVRSL
+108 RYNVVRTL
-116 EDGTQERKTLNETRI
+116 EDGTEERKSLNETRI
-131 GAQIQLS
+131 GAHIQLS

-157 RIEAMLMQA
+157 RIEALLMQA
-166 NMQSSPLRGLVG
+166 NMKASPLRGMVG

-188 YIAHEVGKRFAP
+188 YIAHEVGQRFAP

-248 RRRFNLAFSIFDLT
+248 RRRFNLQFSLFDLT

-270 DPELNPFLTEQCI
+270 DPDLNPFLTEQCI
-283 IASVDLMIDHDD
+283 IASVDLMVDHDD

-318 NEEEG
+318 SEEEG

-336 QTPGVLL
+336 KTPGVLL

-376 EEEKYQHTAKIAEV
+376 EEVQYHHTAKIAEV
-390 LMSDLPLEDSH
+390 LMSDLPLEQSH
-401 LTAIEQLLGH
+401 LSAIESLLGH
-411 RISDEP
+411 SIQDEP

-447 FPGRDCQPAPLP
+447 FPGRDCQPAALP
-459 APENWSK
+459 APAHWSK
-466 DGKLREQMWP
+466 EGKLREQMWP

-482 GSWME
+482 GAWME
-487 SDPRVGWLME
+487 HDPRVMWLME
-497 MLRTQLKHKKVLLIA
+497 MLRKEKKQKKVLLIA
-512 RSGPV
+512 RTGPV
-517 VEALENALR
+517 VEALENVLR

-573 FQFASDLV
+573 FQFASDLI

-609 IHVPYLE
+609 IHVPYLV

-628 EALNIFSNISPTAQ
+628 EGLNIFSNISPTAQ

-649 VNLKDC
+649 IKLKDC
-655 LLTDMGQQFEDL
+655 LLADLGQQFEDL
-667 LEEVSVQREALEAE
+667 LEEVCVQREALEAE
-681 LQAGRDRLLEYNSCR
+681 LQEGRDRLLEYNSCR

-703 VQALEDYDD
+703 VKALEDYDD

-768 QVREDAQYLTLE
+768 QAREDAQYLTLE

-786 VMEMINTQA
+786 VMEMINTQG
-795 FGSTNVAILKSN
+795 FGSTNVAVLKSA
-807 ALKQGSILLEVWF
+807 ALPQGSVLLEVWF
-820 KVDVIA
+820 KVDVVA

-845 SETGQDLSMKIEP
+845 SEKGQDLSNKIAP
-858 SILKPYLHHLDSNSC
+858 DILKPYLHHLDSNSC

-884 EERYQQALNI
+884 EQRYVQALDL
-894 AKTTL
+894 AKAAL
-899 PEMKQQAKEIYGG
+899 PSFKQQAKDVYGN

-921 SYLKQFNPSIR
+921 TYLKQFNPSIR
-932 EDEITR
+932 EDEIAR
-938 LQKLQKEGIAL
+938 LQKLQKEGIGL

>member
-1 MKFCSNNIL
+1 M
-10 FWAIISWSTFEI
+10 
-22 KVEKLQQFAIGQ
+22 QQFAIGQ

-48 LIDVDERSI
+48 LIDVDERSV

-72 NNAPL
+72 HNAPL
-77 SRIVFNTND
+77 SRIVFNTGD
-86 EVHDQEGTQWLVESL
+86 EVQDQEGAIWTVESV
-101 EHHHGVV
+101 EDRHGVL
-108 RYAVVRSL
+108 RYNVIRTK
-116 EDGTQERKTLNETRI
+116 EDGTEDRKSLNETRI
-131 GAQIQLS
+131 GANIQLS

-166 NMQSSPLRGLVG
+166 NMKSSPLRGLVG
-178 ARVGLIPHQL
+178 SRVGLIPHQL

-248 RRRFNLAFSIFDLT
+248 RRRFNLEFSLFDLT

-270 DPELNPFLTEQCI
+270 DPEQNPFLTEQRI

-318 NEEEG
+318 NEEDG
-323 GNDRYDLVEELAE
+323 GNDRYDLVEELSQ
-336 QTPGVLL
+336 QTAGVLL

-353 ESHFARLRLL
+353 ESHFARMRLL

-376 EEEKYQHTAKIAEV
+376 EEEQYQHTAKIAEV
-390 LMSDLPLEDSH
+390 LMSDMPLEAEH
-401 LTAIEQLLGH
+401 LDAVETLLGQ
-411 RISDEP
+411 RIEDTP
-417 EQRFRAIHELLDR
+417 EQRFRAIHEILDR

-482 GSWME
+482 GAWME
-487 SDPRVGWLME
+487 ADPRVMWLLE
-497 MLRTQLKHKKVLLIA
+497 KLRTDLKHKKVLLIA

-517 VEALENALR
+517 VEALENVLR

-551 FAEDSYGA
+551 FAEESYGA

-609 IHVPYLE
+609 IHVPYLA

-628 EALNIFSNISPTAQ
+628 EGLNIFSNISPTAQ

-649 VNLKDC
+649 IKLKDC
-655 LLTDMGQQFEDL
+655 LLSDLGQQFEDL
-667 LEEVSVQREALEAE
+667 LEEVSVQREALETE

-703 VQALEDYDD
+703 VAALEDYDD

-719 MKRFMASTNID
+719 MRRFMAATNID

-786 VMEMINTQA
+786 VMEMINTQG
-795 FGSTNVAILKSN
+795 FGSTNVSVLKSA
-807 ALKQGSILLEVWF
+807 ALPQGSVLIEVWF
-820 KVDVIA
+820 KVDVVA

-845 SETGQDLSMKIEP
+845 SEKGQDLSGKIAPE
-858 SILKPYLHHLDSNSC
+858 ILKPYLHHLDSNSC
-873 RQVVKARRDVI
+873 RQVVKARRDII
-884 EERYQQALNI
+884 EERYNQALDI
-894 AKTTL
+894 AKAAL
-899 PEMKQQAKEIYGG
+899 PNFRQQAKEVYGS

-921 SYLKQFNPSIR
+921 TYLKQFNPSIR
-932 EDEITR
+932 EDEITH
-938 LQKLQKEGIAL
+938 LQKFQKEGLSL

>member
-1 MKFCSNNIL
+1 MLSAVIIL
-10 FWAIISWSTFEI
+10 QI

-48 LIDVDERSI
+48 LIDVDERSV

-72 NNAPL
+72 SNAPL
-77 SRIVFNTND
+77 SRIVFNAGD
-86 EVHDQEGTQWLVESL
+86 ELHDQEGTTWKVESF
-101 EHHHGVV
+101 EDRGGVL
-108 RYAVVRSL
+108 RYNVIRTL
-116 EDGTQERKTLNETRI
+116 EDGSEERKSLNETRI
-131 GAQIQLS
+131 GATIQLS
-138 KPLDRLLASQ
+138 KPLERLLASQ

-166 NMQSSPLRGLVG
+166 NMQSSRLRGFVG
-178 ARVGLIPHQL
+178 SRVGLIPHQL
-188 YIAHEVGKRFAP
+188 YIAHEVGQRFAP

-227 RSERILILVPDS
+227 RSERILVLVPDS

-248 RRRFNLAFSIFDLT
+248 RRRFNLEFSLFDLT

-270 DPELNPFLTEQCI
+270 DPEQNPFLTEQRI

-318 NEEEG
+318 SEEEG
-323 GNDRYDLVEELAE
+323 GNDRYDLVEELAQ
-336 QTPGVLL
+336 QTAGVLL

-376 EEEKYQHTAKIAEV
+376 EEEQYQHTAKIAEV
-390 LMSDLPLEDSH
+390 LMSDLPLEEQH
-401 LTAIEQLLGH
+401 LSALEGLLGH
-411 RISDEP
+411 RIEDQP

-447 FPGRDCQPAPLP
+447 FPGRDCQPAPLI

-482 GSWME
+482 GAWME
-487 SDPRVGWLME
+487 HDPRVMWLME
-497 MLRTQLKHKKVLLIA
+497 KLRVDLKHKKVLLIA

-517 VEALENALR
+517 VEALENVLR

-573 FQFASDLV
+573 FQFASDLI

-609 IHVPYLE
+609 IHVPYLM

-628 EALNIFSNISPTAQ
+628 EGLNIFSNISPTAQ
-642 TLQENFI
+642 SLQENFI
-649 VNLKDC
+649 VDLKDC
-655 LLTDMGQQFEDL
+655 LLSDQGQRFEDL
-667 LEEVSVQREALEAE
+667 LEEVSVQREALERE

-696 PIVAQEI
+696 PMVAQEI
-703 VQALEDYDD
+703 VTALEDYDD

-768 QVREDAQYLTLE
+768 QIREDAQYLTLE

-786 VMEMINTQA
+786 VMEMINTQG
-795 FGSTNVAILKSN
+795 FGSTNVAILKSA
-807 ALKQGSILLEVWF
+807 ALPQGSVLVEVWF
-820 KVDVIA
+820 KVDVVA
-826 PKALNLPSSLPQ
+826 PKALNLPASLPQ
-838 QLIRVLL
+838 QLVRVLL
-845 SETGQDLSMKIEP
+845 SEKGQDLSQKIAPE
-858 SILKPYLHHLDSNSC
+858 ILKPYLHHLDGNSC

-884 EERYQQALNI
+884 EARYAQALEL
-894 AKTTL
+894 AKAAL
-899 PEMKQQAKEIYGG
+899 PQFKQQAKEVYGG

-921 SYLKQFNPSIR
+921 TYLKQFNPSIR
-932 EDEITR
+932 EDEILR
-938 LQKLQKEGIAL
+938 LRKLQKEGLSL
-949 LDGLSVTPEAIQVLV
+949 LDGLGVTPEAIQVMV

>member
-1 MKFCSNNIL
+1 
-10 FWAIISWSTFEI
+10 
-22 KVEKLQQFAIGQ
+22 VEKLHQFAIGQ

-48 LIDVDERSI
+48 LIDVDERSV

-77 SRIVFNTND
+77 SRIVFNIKD
-86 EVHDQEGTQWLVESL
+86 ELQDQEGTKWNVESL
-101 EHHHGVV
+101 EDRHGVV
-108 RYAVVRSL
+108 RYNVLRTL
-116 EDGTQERKTLNETRI
+116 EDGTEERKSLNETRI
-131 GAQIQLS
+131 GAHIQLS

-148 IDYKEWYDL
+148 VDYKEWYDL
-157 RIEAMLMQA
+157 RIEALLMQA
-166 NMQSSPLRGLVG
+166 NMKASPLRGMVG

-188 YIAHEVGKRFAP
+188 YIAHEVGQRFAP

-227 RSERILILVPDS
+227 RSDRILILVPDS

-248 RRRFNLAFSIFDLT
+248 RRRFNLQFSLFDLT

-270 DPELNPFLTEQCI
+270 DPDLNPFLTEQCI
-283 IASVDLMIDHDD
+283 IASVDLMVDHDD

-318 NEEEG
+318 SEEQG

-336 QTPGVLL
+336 KTPGVLL

-363 DPQRFSSLDRFLD
+363 DPQRFSSLERFLD
-376 EEEKYQHTAKIAEV
+376 EEVQYHHTAKIAEV
-390 LMSDLPLEDSH
+390 LMSDLPLDAEH
-401 LTAIEQLLGH
+401 LSAIEGLLGH
-411 RISDEP
+411 SILDEP

-447 FPGRDCQPAPLP
+447 FPGRDCQPAALP
-459 APENWSK
+459 APANWSK

-482 GSWME
+482 GAWME
-487 SDPRVGWLME
+487 HDPRVMWLME
-497 MLRTQLKHKKVLLIA
+497 MLRTELKHKKVLLIA
-512 RSGPV
+512 RTGPV
-517 VEALENALR
+517 VEALENVLR

-573 FQFASDLV
+573 FQFASDLI

-609 IHVPYLE
+609 IHVPYLV

-628 EALNIFSNISPTAQ
+628 EGLNIFTNISPTAQ

-649 VNLKDC
+649 VRLKDC
-655 LLTDMGQQFEDL
+655 LLADLGQQFEDL
-667 LEEVSVQREALEAE
+667 LEEVGVQREALEAE
-681 LQAGRDRLLEYNSCR
+681 LQEGRDRLLEYNSCR

-719 MKRFMASTNID
+719 MKRFMAATNID

-745 QMQVQGLTLDE
+745 QMQVQGLSLDE

-768 QVREDAQYLTLE
+768 QVREDAHYLTLE

-786 VMEMINTQA
+786 VMEMINTQS
-795 FGSTNVAILKSN
+795 FGSTNVAVLKSA
-807 ALKQGSILLEVWF
+807 ALPQGSVLLEVWF
-820 KVDVIA
+820 KVDVVA

-845 SETGQDLSMKIEP
+845 SEKGQDLSDKIAPE
-858 SILKPYLHHLDSNSC
+858 ILKPYLHHLDGNSC
-873 RQVVKARRDVI
+873 RQVVKARREVI
-884 EERYQQALNI
+884 EQRYTQALEI
-894 AKTTL
+894 ARTAL
-899 PEMKQQAKEIYGG
+899 PNFKQQAKEIYGN

-932 EDEITR
+932 EDEISR
-938 LQKLQKEGIAL
+938 LQKFQKEGIQL

>member
-1 MKFCSNNIL
+1 M
-10 FWAIISWSTFEI
+10 WSSFEI

-77 SRIVFNTND
+77 SRIVFNVND
-86 EVHDQEGTQWLVESL
+86 EVQDQEGHKWLVESI
-101 EHHHGVV
+101 EDRHGVL
-108 RYAVVRSL
+108 RYNVLRTSS
-116 EDGTQERKTLNETRI
+116 DGETERKALNETRI
-131 GAQIQLS
+131 GAHIQLS

-148 IDYKEWYDL
+148 VDYKEWYDL
-157 RIEAMLMQA
+157 RIEALQMQA
-166 NMQSSPLRGLVG
+166 QMHRSPLRGLIG

-188 YIAHEVGKRFAP
+188 YIAHEVGQRFAP

-227 RSERILILVPDS
+227 RAERILILVPDS

-248 RRRFNLAFSIFDLT
+248 RRRFNLQFSLFDLA

-270 DPELNPFLTEQCI
+270 DPDLNPFLTEQCI
-283 IASVDLMIDHDD
+283 IASVDLMVDHDD

-323 GNDRYDLVEELAE
+323 GNDRYDLVEELAQ

-363 DPQRFSSLDRFLD
+363 DPQRFSSLERFLD
-376 EEEKYQHTAKIAEV
+376 EEEQYLQTAKIAEV
-390 LMSDLPLEDSH
+390 LMSDEPLAAEH
-401 LTAIEQLLGH
+401 LTALQTLLGH
-411 RISDEP
+411 SIEDVP
-417 EQRFRAIHELLDR
+417 EQRYRAIHELLDR

-447 FPGRDCQPAPLP
+447 FPGRDCQPAALI
-459 APENWSK
+459 APENWSM

-476 EEAQLD
+476 EEGQLD

-487 SDPRVGWLME
+487 NDPRVPWLME
-497 MLRTQLKHKKVLLIA
+497 ILRKELKHNKVLLIA

-517 VEALENALR
+517 VEALENVLR

-551 FAEDSYGA
+551 FAEESYGA

-573 FQFASDLV
+573 FQFASDLI

-609 IHVPYLE
+609 IHVPYLI

-628 EALNIFSNISPTAQ
+628 EALNIFSSISPTAQ

-649 VNLKDC
+649 VDLKDC
-655 LLTDMGQQFEDL
+655 LLADLGQKFEDL
-667 LEEVSVQREALEAE
+667 LEEVNVQRQALEAE

-696 PIVAQEI
+696 PVVAQKI

-712 NTTLPMF
+712 NTMLPMF
-719 MKRFMASTNID
+719 MKRFMSSTNID

-756 EGMTATFYRDQA
+756 DGMTATFYRDQA
-768 QVREDAQYLTLE
+768 QIREDAQYLTLE
-780 HPFTES
+780 HPFIES
-786 VMEMINTQA
+786 VMEMINTQS
-795 FGSTNVAILKSN
+795 FGSTNVALLKSN
-807 ALKQGSILLEVWF
+807 ALKQGSILIEVWF
-820 KVDVIA
+820 KVDVVG
-826 PKALNLPSSLPQ
+826 PRSLNLPSSLPR
-838 QLIRVLL
+838 QLVRVLL
-845 SETGQDLSMKIEP
+845 SETGQDLSEKIDP
-858 SILKPYLHHLDSNSC
+858 VILRPYLHHLDGNSC

-884 EERYQQALNI
+884 EQRYSQALES
-894 AKTTL
+894 AKEGL
-899 PEMKQQAKEIYGG
+899 PVLKEQAKKYYSQ

-932 EDEITR
+932 QDEIDR
-938 LQKLQKEGIAL
+938 LTKLQKEGVDL
-949 LDGLSVTPEAIQVLV
+949 LEDISLTPSAIQVMV

>member
-1 MKFCSNNIL
+1 M
-10 FWAIISWSTFEI
+10 
-22 KVEKLQQFAIGQ
+22 QQFAIGQ

-72 NNAPL
+72 TNAPL
-77 SRIVFNTND
+77 SRIIFNVKD
-86 EVHDQEGTQWLVESL
+86 ELQDQEGTKWNVESF
-101 EHHHGVV
+101 EERNDVI
-108 RYAVVRSL
+108 RYNVIRTL
-116 EDGTQERKTLNETRI
+116 KDGTEERKSLNETRV
-131 GAQIQLS
+131 GATIQLS
-138 KPLDRLLASQ
+138 KPLDRMLASQ

-157 RIEAMLMQA
+157 RIEALQMQA
-166 NMQSSPLRGLVG
+166 NMQNSPLRGMVG

-248 RRRFNLAFSIFDLT
+248 RRRFNLNFSLFDLT

-283 IASVDLMIDHDD
+283 IASVDLMVDHDD
-295 LREQALEA
+295 LREQAIEA

-318 NEEEG
+318 SEEEG

-336 QTPGVLL
+336 KTAGVLL

-353 ESHFARLRLL
+353 ESHFARMRLL

-376 EEEKYQHTAKIAEV
+376 EEQKYHHTAQIAEA
-390 LMSDLPLEDSH
+390 LMSDMPLEANH
-401 LTAIEQLLGH
+401 FEAIEQLLGH
-411 RISDEP
+411 KIDDEP

-459 APENWSK
+459 TPANWSK
-466 DGKLREQMWP
+466 EGKLREQMWP
-476 EEAQLD
+476 EELQLD
-482 GSWME
+482 GAWME
-487 SDPRVGWLME
+487 FDPRVSWIME

-526 LHAGIRTAM
+526 IHAGIRTAM

-543 ERDQAAAY
+543 ERDQASAY
-551 FAEDSYGA
+551 FAEESYGA

-573 FQFASDLV
+573 FQFASDLI

-609 IHVPYLE
+609 IHVPYLV

-649 VNLKDC
+649 LDLKEC
-655 LLTDMGQQFEDL
+655 LLNDKPEVFEEL
-667 LEEVSVQREALEAE
+667 LEAVNVQRQSLENE

-703 VQALEDYDD
+703 VQALENYDD
-712 NTTLPMF
+712 NSLLPMF

-756 EGMTATFYRDQA
+756 DGMTVTFYRDQA
-768 QVREDAQYLTLE
+768 QIRDDAEYITLE

-786 VMEMINTQA
+786 VMEMIGTQS
-795 FGSTNVAILKSN
+795 FGSTNVSLLKSA
-807 ALKQGSILLEVWF
+807 ALPQGSVLIEVWF
-820 KVDVIA
+820 KVDVVA
-826 PKALNLPSSLPQ
+826 PKALNLLSSLPT

-845 SETGQDLSMKIEP
+845 SEKGQDLSNKIAPE
-858 SILKPYLHHLDSNSC
+858 ILKPYLHHLDGNSC
-873 RQVVKARRDVI
+873 RQVIKARRDVV
-884 EERYQQALNI
+884 EARYTQALEI
-894 AKTTL
+894 ARGAL
-899 PEMKQQAKEIYGG
+899 PALIQQSKEIYGS

-938 LQKLQKEGIAL
+938 LQKFQKEGLGL
-949 LDGLSVTPEAIQVLV
+949 LDGLAVTPEAIQVQV

>member
-1 MKFCSNNIL
+1 M
-10 FWAIISWSTFEI
+10 
-22 KVEKLQQFAIGQ
+22 QQFAIGQ

-72 NNAPL
+72 HNAPL
-77 SRIVFNTND
+77 SRIVFNSGD
-86 EVHDQEGTQWLVESL
+86 ELQDQEGSTWTVESV
-101 EHHHGVV
+101 EDRHGVL
-108 RYAVVRSL
+108 RYNVIRQL
-116 EDGTQERKTLNETRI
+116 QDGTEERKALNETRI
-131 GAQIQLS
+131 GANIQLS

-148 IDYKEWYDL
+148 VDYKEWYDL
-157 RIEAMLMQA
+157 RIEALLMQA
-166 NMQSSPLRGLVG
+166 NMKASPLRGLVG
-178 ARVGLIPHQL
+178 SRVGLIPHQL

-227 RSERILILVPDS
+227 RSERILVLVPDS

-248 RRRFNLAFSIFDLT
+248 RRRFNLEFSLFDLT

-270 DPELNPFLTEQCI
+270 DPDLNPFLTEQRI

-318 NEEEG
+318 NEEDG
-323 GNDRYDLVEELAE
+323 GNDRYDLIEELAQ
-336 QTPGVLL
+336 QTAGVLL

-363 DPQRFSSLDRFLD
+363 DPSRFNSLDRFLD
-376 EEEKYQHTAKIAEV
+376 EEEQYQQTAKIAEV
-390 LMSDLPLEDSH
+390 LMSDFQLEAVH
-401 LTAIEQLLGH
+401 LDAVEVLLGQ
-411 RISDEP
+411 RIEDTP
-417 EQRFRAIHELLDR
+417 EQRFRAIHEILDR

-482 GSWME
+482 GAWME
-487 SDPRVGWLME
+487 HDPRVMWLME
-497 MLRTQLKHKKVLLIA
+497 KLRTDLKHNKVLLIA

-517 VEALENALR
+517 VEALENVLR
-526 LHAGIRTAM
+526 LHAGVRTAM

-551 FAEDSYGA
+551 FAEESYGA

-609 IHVPYLE
+609 IHVPYLI

-628 EALNIFSNISPTAQ
+628 EGLNIFSNISPTAQ

-649 VNLKDC
+649 VQLKDC
-655 LLTDMGQQFEDL
+655 LLADLGQQFEDL

-703 VQALEDYDD
+703 VTALEDYDD

-768 QVREDAQYLTLE
+768 QLREDAQYLTLE

-786 VMEMINTQA
+786 VMEMINTQG
-795 FGSTNVAILKSN
+795 FGSTNVAVLKSA
-807 ALKQGSILLEVWF
+807 ALPQGSVLIEVWF

-838 QLIRVLL
+838 QLVRVLL
-845 SETGQDLSMKIEP
+845 SEKGQDLSQKIAPE
-858 SILKPYLHHLDSNSC
+858 ILKPYLHHLDGNSC

-884 EERYQQALNI
+884 EARYNQALDI
-894 AKTTL
+894 AKAAL
-899 PEMKQQAKEIYGG
+899 PNFKQQAKEVYGN

-921 SYLKQFNPSIR
+921 TYLKQFNPSIR
-932 EDEITR
+932 EDEIAR
-938 LQKLQKEGIAL
+938 LQKLQKEGLTL
-949 LDGLSVTPEAIQVLV
+949 LDGLSVTPEAIQVMV

>member
-1 MKFCSNNIL
+1 M
-10 FWAIISWSTFEI
+10 
-22 KVEKLQQFAIGQ
+22 EKLHQFAIGQ

-48 LIDVDERSI
+48 LIDVDERSV

-77 SRIVFNTND
+77 SRIVFNIKD
-86 EVHDQEGTQWLVESL
+86 ELQDQEGIKWLVESF
-101 EHHHGVV
+101 EDRHGVV
-108 RYAVVRSL
+108 RYNVIRTL
-116 EDGTQERKTLNETRI
+116 EDGTEERKSLNETRL
-131 GAQIQLS
+131 GAHIQLS

-148 IDYKEWYDL
+148 VDYKEWYDL
-157 RIEAMLMQA
+157 RIEALLMQA
-166 NMQSSPLRGLVG
+166 NMKASPLRGMIG

-188 YIAHEVGKRFAP
+188 YIAHEVGQRFAP

-227 RSERILILVPDS
+227 RSDRILILVPDS

-248 RRRFNLAFSIFDLT
+248 RRRFNLQFSLFDLT

-270 DPELNPFLTEQCI
+270 DPDLNPFLTEQCI
-283 IASVDLMIDHDD
+283 IASVDLMVDHDD
-295 LREQALEA
+295 LREQALDA

-318 NEEEG
+318 SEEQG
-323 GNDRYDLVEELAE
+323 GNDRYDLIEELAE
-336 QTPGVLL
+336 KTPGVLL

-363 DPQRFSSLDRFLD
+363 DPQRFSSLERFLD
-376 EEEKYQHTAKIAEV
+376 EEVQYHHTAKIAEV
-390 LMSDLPLEDSH
+390 LMSDLPLEPEH
-401 LTAIEQLLGH
+401 LAAIESLLGH
-411 RISDEP
+411 SIQDVP

-447 FPGRDCQPAPLP
+447 FPGRDCQPAALP
-459 APENWSK
+459 APEHWSK

-487 SDPRVGWLME
+487 HDPRVMWLME
-497 MLRTQLKHKKVLLIA
+497 MLRTGLKHKKVLLIA
-512 RSGPV
+512 RTGPV
-517 VEALENALR
+517 VEALENVLR

-573 FQFASDLV
+573 FQFASDLI

-609 IHVPYLE
+609 IHVPYLI

-628 EALNIFSNISPTAQ
+628 EGLNIFTNISPTAQ
-642 TLQENFI
+642 TLQENFL
-649 VNLKDC
+649 VQLKDC
-655 LLTDMGQQFEDL
+655 LLADVGQQFEDL
-667 LEEVSVQREALEAE
+667 LEEVGVQREALESE

-703 VQALEDYDD
+703 VKALEDYDD

-745 QMQVQGLTLDE
+745 QMQVQGLSLDE

-786 VMEMINTQA
+786 VMEMINTQS
-795 FGSTNVAILKSN
+795 FGSTNVSVLKSA
-807 ALKQGSILLEVWF
+807 ALPQGSVLLEVWF
-820 KVDVIA
+820 KVDVVA

-845 SETGQDLSMKIEP
+845 SEKGQDLSDKIAPE
-858 SILKPYLHHLDSNSC
+858 ILKPYLHHLDGNSC

-884 EERYQQALNI
+884 EQRYTQALEI
-894 AKTTL
+894 AKTAL
-899 PEMKQQAKEIYGG
+899 PNFKQQAKEIYGN

-921 SYLKQFNPSIR
+921 TYLKQFNPSIR
-932 EDEITR
+932 EDEIAR
-938 LQKLQKEGIAL
+938 LQKLQKEGIGL
-949 LDGLSVTPEAIQVLV
+949 LDSLSVTPEAIQVLV

>member
-1 MKFCSNNIL
+1 M
-10 FWAIISWSTFEI
+10 
-22 KVEKLQQFAIGQ
+22 EKLQQFAIGQ

-157 RIEAMLMQA
+157 RIEALLMQA

-248 RRRFNLAFSIFDLT
+248 RRRFNLAFSIFDLA

-318 NEEEG
+318 NEEDG

-363 DPQRFSSLDRFLD
+363 DPQRFSSLERFLD

-411 RISDEP
+411 RITDEP

-487 SDPRVGWLME
+487 FDPRVGWLME

-649 VNLKDC
+649 VHLKDC

-667 LEEVSVQREALEAE
+667 LEEVSVQREALETE

-756 EGMTATFYRDQA
+756 DGMTATFYRDQA

-894 AKTTL
+894 AKTAL

-949 LDGLSVTPEAIQVLV
+949 LEGLSVTPDAIQVLV

>member
-1 MKFCSNNIL
+1 MH
-10 FWAIISWSTFEI
+10 
-22 KVEKLQQFAIGQ
+22 QFAIGQ

-48 LIDVDERSI
+48 LIDVDERSV

-72 NNAPL
+72 SNAPL
-77 SRIVFNTND
+77 SRIVFNIKD
-86 EVHDQEGTQWLVESL
+86 ELQDQEGTKWLVESF
-101 EHHHGVV
+101 EDRNGVV
-108 RYAVVRSL
+108 RYNVMRTL
-116 EDGTQERKTLNETRI
+116 DDGTEERKALNETRV
-131 GAQIQLS
+131 GAHIQLS
-138 KPLDRLLASQ
+138 RPLDRLLASQ

-157 RIEAMLMQA
+157 RIEALLMQA
-166 NMQSSPLRGLVG
+166 NMQLSPLRGMIG

-188 YIAHEVGKRFAP
+188 YIAHEVGQRFAP

-248 RRRFNLAFSIFDLT
+248 RRRFNLQFSLFDLT

-270 DPELNPFLTEQCI
+270 DPDFNPFLTEQCI
-283 IASVDLMIDHDD
+283 IASVDLMVDHDD

-308 VVDEAHHLMW
+308 VVDEAHHLTW
-318 NEEEG
+318 SEEQG
-323 GNDRYDLVEELAE
+323 GNDRYDLIEELAE
-336 QTPGVLL
+336 KTPGVLL

-363 DPQRFSSLDRFLD
+363 DPQRFSSLDRFLN
-376 EEEKYQHTAKIAEV
+376 EEEQYHHTAKIAEV
-390 LMSDLPLEDSH
+390 LMSDLPLEPEH
-401 LTAIEQLLGH
+401 LSAIEALLGH
-411 RISDEP
+411 SIQDEP

-447 FPGRDCQPAPLP
+447 FPGRDCQPVALAAP
-459 APENWSK
+459 ATWSK

-482 GSWME
+482 GAWME
-487 SDPRVGWLME
+487 NDPRVMWLME
-497 MLRTQLKHKKVLLIA
+497 MLRTALKHKKVLLIA

-517 VEALENALR
+517 VEALENVLR

-573 FQFASDLV
+573 FQFASDLI
-581 LFDLPANPD
+581 LFDLPINPD

-609 IHVPYLE
+609 IHVPYLA

-628 EALNIFSNISPTAQ
+628 EGLNIFSNISPTAQ

-649 VNLKDC
+649 VPLKNC
-655 LLTDMGQQFEDL
+655 LVADLGQQFEDL
-667 LEEVSVQREALEAE
+667 LDDVGVQREALESE

-703 VQALEDYDD
+703 IQALEDYDD
-712 NTTLPMF
+712 NSPLPVF
-719 MKRFMASTNID
+719 IKRFMAATNID

-745 QMQVQGLTLDE
+745 QMQVQGLSLDE
-756 EGMTATFYRDQA
+756 DGMTATFYRDQA
-768 QVREDAQYLTLE
+768 QLREDAQYLTLE

-786 VMEMINTQA
+786 VMEMINTQG
-795 FGSTNVAILKSN
+795 FGSTNVALLKSN
-807 ALKQGSILLEVWF
+807 ALKQGSVLLEVWF

-838 QLIRVLL
+838 QMIRVLL
-845 SETGQDLSMKIEP
+845 SETGQDLSAKIDS

-873 RQVVKARRDVI
+873 RQVVKARRDLI
-884 EERYQQALNI
+884 EERYNQALDI
-894 AKTTL
+894 AKAAL
-899 PEMKQQAKEIYGG
+899 PNFKQQAKEVYGN

-921 SYLKQFNPSIR
+921 TYLKQFNPSIR
-932 EDEITR
+932 EDEISRLQR
-938 LQKLQKEGIAL
+938 LQKQGIGL
-949 LDGLSVTPEAIQVLV
+949 LDGLSVTAEAIQVLV

>member
-1 MKFCSNNIL
+1 M
-10 FWAIISWSTFEI
+10 
-22 KVEKLQQFAIGQ
+22 EKLHQFAIGQ

-48 LIDVDERSI
+48 LIDVDERSV

-77 SRIVFNTND
+77 SRIVFNIKD
-86 EVHDQEGTQWLVESL
+86 ELQDQEGTKWLVESF
-101 EHHHGVV
+101 EDRHGVV
-108 RYAVVRSL
+108 RYNVIRTL
-116 EDGTQERKTLNETRI
+116 EDGTEERKALNETRV
-131 GAQIQLS
+131 GAHIQLS

-148 IDYKEWYDL
+148 VDYKEWYDL
-157 RIEAMLMQA
+157 RIEALMMQA
-166 NMQSSPLRGLVG
+166 NMKSSPLRGMVG

-188 YIAHEVGKRFAP
+188 YIAHEVGQRFAP

-248 RRRFNLAFSIFDLT
+248 RRRFNLQFSLFDLT

-270 DPELNPFLTEQCI
+270 DPDLNPFLTEQCI
-283 IASVDLMIDHDD
+283 IASVDLMVDHED

-318 NEEEG
+318 SEEEG

-336 QTPGVLL
+336 KTPGVLL

-363 DPQRFSSLDRFLD
+363 DPQRFSSLERFLD
-376 EEEKYQHTAKIAEV
+376 EEEQYHHTAKIAEV
-390 LMSDLPLEDSH
+390 LMSDLPLEQGH
-401 LTAIEQLLGH
+401 LAAIEGLLGH
-411 RISDEP
+411 SIQDEP

-447 FPGRDCQPAPLP
+447 FPGRDCQPAALP
-459 APENWSK
+459 APANWSK

-482 GSWME
+482 GAWME
-487 SDPRVGWLME
+487 HDPRVMWLME

-517 VEALENALR
+517 VEALESVLR

-573 FQFASDLV
+573 FQFASDLI

-590 VLEQRIGRLDRIG
+590 ILEQRIGRLDRIG

-609 IHVPYLE
+609 IHVPYLA

-628 EALNIFSNISPTAQ
+628 EGLNIFSNISPTAQ

-649 VNLKDC
+649 AKLKDC
-655 LLTDMGQQFEDL
+655 LLSDLGQQFEDL

-681 LQAGRDRLLEYNSCR
+681 LQEGRDRLLEYNSCR

-745 QMQVQGLTLDE
+745 QMQVQGLSLDE

-786 VMEMINTQA
+786 VMEMINTQS
-795 FGSTNVAILKSN
+795 FGSTNVALLKSN
-807 ALKQGSILLEVWF
+807 ALKQGSLLLEVWF

-845 SETGQDLSMKIEP
+845 SETGQDLSTKIDP

-884 EERYQQALNI
+884 EQRYAQALDI
-894 AKTTL
+894 AKIAL
-899 PEMKQQAKEIYGG
+899 PNFKQQAREVYGN

-921 SYLKQFNPSIR
+921 TYLKQFNPSIR
-932 EDEITR
+932 EDEIAR
-938 LQKLQKEGIAL
+938 LQKFQSEGISL